1 MDMSDKKLIDPFQ
14 QNVVLVTGLSGAGR
28 STCLKILEDYGFEAI
43 DNIPLSFIPALLSH
57 SSSNSASG
65 KKLKIAIGIDVRT
78 RDFDETT
85 LLDSANQ
92 VTSSNLSV
100 SIVFLDCD
108 NDTLIKRY
116 TETRRKHPLSDG
128 LPVIDGIRIE
138 RKLLSG
144 ISKKADL
151 VIDTSK
157 LSISQLNLILNKRLG
172 LEKASKLNLSVISFG
187 FRNGLPNEADTII
200 DVRFLSN
207 PHYNEELRPL
217 DGRDKKIAH
226 FIAKDPRFSIFIGSF
241 ENFLDPL
248 IPYYADEGK
257 SYFTLAIGCT
267 GGKHRSVFVAEHLYA
282 WLKQKD
288 YKVTLMHRDL
298 IE

>member
-1 MDMSDKKLIDPFQ
+1 MSDKLLHPFQ

-43 DNIPLSFIPALLSH
+43 DNIPLSFIPALLRH
-57 SSSNSASG
+57 SSSNTTTG
-65 KKLKIAIGIDVRT
+65 GNPKIAIGIDVRT
-78 RDFDETT
+78 RDFDEKT
-85 LLDSANQ
+85 LLESINQ
-92 VTSSNLSV
+92 VRSNNLSV

-108 NDTLIKRY
+108 DGTLIKRF

-128 LPVIDGIRIE
+128 LPIIDGINIE
-138 RKLLSG
+138 RQLLSG

-151 VIDTSK
+151 MIDTSNV
-157 LSISQLNLILNKRLG
+157 SIQQLNLIISKRLG
-172 LEKASKLNLSVISFG
+172 LEKASKLTLSILSFG

-207 PHYNEELRPL
+207 PHYDEALRPL
-217 DGRDKKIAH
+217 DGRDKKIAA
-226 FIAKDPRFSIFIGSF
+226 FIEKDPRFSIFTRGF
-241 ENFLDPL
+241 QNFLDPL

-257 SYFTLAIGCT
+257 SYFTIAVGCT
-267 GGKHRSVFVAEHLYA
+267 GGKHRSVFVAEHLNA

-288 YKVTLMHRDL
+288 HTVALRHRDL

>member
-1 MDMSDKKLIDPFQ
+1 MSNKILRPFQ

-57 SSSNSASG
+57 SSSNTITG
-65 KKLKIAIGIDVRT
+65 GHLKIAIGIDVRT
-78 RDFDETT
+78 RDFDEKT
-85 LLDSANQ
+85 LLESINQ
-92 VTSSNLSV
+92 VSSNNLSV

-108 NDTLIKRY
+108 DGTLIKRF

-128 LPVIDGIRIE
+128 LPIIDGINIE
-138 RKLLSG
+138 RQLLSG
-144 ISKKADL
+144 ISKKVDL
-151 VIDTSK
+151 MIDTSNV
-157 LSISQLNLILNKRLG
+157 SIQQLNLILSKRLG
-172 LEKASKLNLSVISFG
+172 LEKASKLTLSILSFG

-207 PHYNEELRPL
+207 PHYDEALRPL
-217 DGRDKKIAH
+217 DGRDKKIAA
-226 FIAKDPRFSIFIGSF
+226 FIEKDPRFSIFTRGF
-241 ENFLDPL
+241 QNFLDPL

-257 SYFTLAIGCT
+257 SYLTIAIGCT
-267 GGKHRSVFVAEHLYA
+267 GGKHRSVFVAEHLNA

-288 YKVTLMHRDL
+288 YTVALRHRDL